1 MTSDKEPASLSRPET
16 LSLFPK
22 QNICGGYS
30 GNSSNNIN
38 FLFYII
44 LIFFMDTPKAYR
56 SSWARDQIL
65 ATAAPM
71 LDPLTFYTGLGIEPA
86 LP

>member
-1 MTSDKEPASLSRPET
+1 MTSDEEPASLSRPET

-38 FLFYII
+38 FLFYVI
-44 LIFFMDTPKAYR
+44 LIFFYG
-56 SSWARDQIL
+56 
-65 ATAAPM
+65 
-71 LDPLTFYTGLGIEPA
+71 YTQGI
-86 LP
+86 